1 MGRFCGESV
10 PISAS
15 ALLREVGPV
24 PQSAQAIFG
33 DRFPSRLLRQL
44 AATFSEV
51 GVVHSETI
59 KAPRIRVTG
68 LGGTCASSS
77 SVIQMGD
84 RPLEP
89 FDCR

>member
-10 PISAS
+10 PIPAS

-44 AATFSEV
+44 VATFSEV

-59 KAPRIRVTG
+59 KAPRVKLLDLEGHAPT
-68 LGGTCASSS
+68 L
-77 SVIQMGD
+77 
-84 RPLEP
+84 RP
-89 FDCR
+89 